1 MASNKDRLSHSPQS
15 IRKGNADPYHDD
27 SEVQI
32 EVDTPRRG
40 GEQTTRDGGG
50 DPWRH
55 QGERYSPKY
64 EAPGHKPR
72 GR

>member
-1 MASNKDRLSHSPQS
+1 MASNKDRLSRSPQA
-15 IRKGNADPYHDD
+15 IRKGNTDPDHHD

-32 EVDTPRRG
+32 DQDTPRKG
-40 GEQTTRDGGG
+40 GEHTTRDGGG

-55 QGERYSPKY
+55 QEDRYSPMY

-72 GR
+72 